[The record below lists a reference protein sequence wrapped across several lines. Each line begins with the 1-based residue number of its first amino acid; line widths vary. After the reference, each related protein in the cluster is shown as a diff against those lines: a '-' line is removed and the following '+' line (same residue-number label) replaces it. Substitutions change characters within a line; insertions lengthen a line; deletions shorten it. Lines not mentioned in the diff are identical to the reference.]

1 MNFTC
6 SKIVYIGLLYS
17 YIQMKKKNIVNTV
30 KKFCQLKGKRYMLSF
45 LICSLTCHRGLE
57 DAESFL

>member
-1 MNFTC
+1 MFKN
-6 SKIVYIGLLYS
+6 SLYRIVIFIHS
-17 YIQMKKKNIVNTV
+17 NEKKNIVNTV
-30 KKFCQLKGKRYMLSF
+30 KNFCQLKGKPYILSF